1 MKKWYI
7 TFFAFA
13 YFLSNATSQTVVVEK
28 DIISSGA
35 TISKNDIFTLNAT
48 LGQPIIGLVEEPNLI
63 AHQGFWYVVSDL
75 NSGSTNTEDL
85 PIGIMDVTILP
96 NPTSYHG
103 TLTFVA
109 KESMSISVNILSSA
123 GQKTA
128 FYYNGDVNEG
138 KNIIPIDVSNLIAG
152 QYYLTLKAKEK
163 TFTKK
168 IVIIK

>member
-7 TFFAFA
+7 TFFVFS
-13 YFLSNATSQTVVVEK
+13 YFLTSATSQGLVIEK

-35 TISKNDIFTLNAT
+35 TSSKNDNFILNAT
-48 LGQPIIGLVEEPNLI
+48 VGQPIIGIVQEPNI
-63 AHQGFWYVVSDL
+63 INHQGFWYVISDFT
-75 NSGSTNTEDL
+75 SGSTNTEDL
-85 PIGIMDVTILP
+85 PIGIIDINILP
-96 NPTSYHG
+96 NPTSYQG

-109 KESMSISVNILSSA
+109 KESMPLSVDILSSA

-128 FYYNGDVNEG
+128 FHYSGDANEG

-152 QYYLTLKAKEK
+152 QYFLTLKTKEK

>member
-7 TFFAFA
+7 TFYAFA
-13 YFLSNATSQTVVVEK
+13 YFLSNATSQSVVVEK

-35 TISKNDIFTLNAT
+35 TSSKNDIFTLNAT
-48 LGQPIIGLVEEPNLI
+48 VGQPIIGLVQEPNLT
-63 AHQGFWYVVSDL
+63 AHQGFWYVVSDF

-85 PIGIMDVTILP
+85 PIGIMDITILP
-96 NPTSYHG
+96 NPTSYQG
-103 TLTFVA
+103 TLTFDA
-109 KESMSISVNILSSA
+109 KESMPIRIEILNSV
-123 GQKTA
+123 GTTTA
-128 FYYNGDVNEG
+128 FNYNGEVTEG

-152 QYYLTLKAKEK
+152 PYYLRLTAREK